1 MSPSNARPLLE
12 TQGLQVDAGARTL
25 IESLDLQVQRG
36 ELWCVMGPNGSG
48 KTTLLHTLAGLRPA
62 RSGRIALKGSPLA
75 DWPPGELA
83 RQRGLLPQTQH
94 DAFSA
99 AVLDVVLLGRH
110 PHLGRWAWE
119 STADRR
125 IAEAALHAM
134 DLDAFADHDVTTLSG
149 GERQRVGLAALLTQ
163 DPPLLLLDEPVAH
176 LDLHHQVT
184 VLDHLRRL
192 ARERG
197 RAVVMSI
204 HDLNLAARFATHAL
218 VLGPGAMLHQG
229 PAESTMNEV
238 VLSATFG
245 HPVAAER
252 YGTRTVFVAD

>member
-1 MSPSNARPLLE
+1 MSHAKPLLDVK
-12 TQGLQVDAGARTL
+12 GLTVTAGTRTL
-25 IESLDLQVQRG
+25 IEALDLPVQRG
-36 ELWCVMGPNGSG
+36 ELWCVLGPNGCG
-48 KTTLLHTLAGLRPA
+48 KTTLLHTLAGLRAPRA
-62 RSGRIALKGSPLA
+62 GAIALKGRLLP
-75 DWPPGELA
+75 DWPVAELA
-83 RQRGLLPQTQH
+83 RARGLLPQAQH

-99 AVLDVVLLGRH
+99 AVIDVVLLGRH

-119 STADRR
+119 SEHDRR
-125 IAEAALHAM
+125 IAHAALAAM
-134 DLDAFADHDVTTLSG
+134 DLAALADHDVTTLSG

-163 DPPLLLLDEPVAH
+163 DPPLLLLDEPVSH

-184 VLDHLRRL
+184 VLEHLRRL

-218 VLGPGAMLHQG
+218 VIGPGARLHQG

-238 VLSATFG
+238 VLSAAFG

-252 YGTRTVFVAD
+252 FGDRTVFVAD

>member
-1 MSPSNARPLLE
+1 MSTGKPLLE
-12 TQGLQVDAGARTL
+12 ARGLKVAAGPRLL
-25 IESLDLQVQRG
+25 IESLDLSVLRG
-36 ELWCVMGPNGSG
+36 ELWCVLGPNGCG
-48 KTTLLHTLAGLRPA
+48 KTTLLHTLAGLRAPA
-62 RSGRIALKGSPLA
+62 AGAIALKDKPLGEWA
-75 DWPPGELA
+75 PGELA
-83 RQRGLLPQTQH
+83 RQRGLLPQAQH

-99 AVLDVVLLGRH
+99 SVADVVLLGRH

-119 STADRR
+119 SEHDRR
-125 IAEAALHAM
+125 VAHAALQAM
-134 DLDAFADHDVTTLSG
+134 DLGALADHDVTTLSG
-149 GERQRVGLAALLTQ
+149 GERQRVGLAALLAQ

-184 VLDHLRRL
+184 ALEHLRRL

-218 VLGPGAMLHQG
+218 VIGPGKHLHQG

-238 VLSATFG
+238 VLSAAFG

-252 YGTRTVFVAD
+252 YGNRQVFVAD